1 MLRILSASK
10 DTYITN
16 KIIKNSF
23 RATDANVGNAG
34 TLDLFKLY
42 NENVLSGFSNPI
54 ELSRLLI
61 KFPIEEITAM
71 DNDGTIDISDSS
83 FKCHVR
89 LFDVYGGQTTPKNFD
104 AILYPLSKSFSEG
117 VGMDVVNFSDIDAT
131 NFITASIVAGAPV
144 PWNQP
149 GAMASGSLGSPN
161 IDIIT
166 SGTLSVPGGS
176 STLSLSPTQFFET
189 GEEDLLID
197 VTTIASGTASGQIP
211 NHGFLIAL
219 SGSYETDENS
229 YFVKRFASRNVQV
242 ASLRPQLI
250 VKYDDCQT
258 DRHSDF
264 IFNVSSSLYLRNYH
278 HGNLANIVTN
288 TAGGTLTG
296 ANCMILKLES
306 GSFKKTYNV
315 SQAMNGRHRL
325 DGVYSASLAVSSF
338 ESLLYDQANLT
349 GSITFNE
356 VWSNSSET
364 ITFLSSSLTINRE
377 GRRLANTKNQN
388 NLLVTVLNVN
398 EEYIPGEI
406 VNVRVFAEERDRPVV
421 FVKSPYEKRSQI
433 FSEMYYRV
441 RDVVDG
447 KIVIDFDKTTNS
459 TKLSTDR
466 DGMFFSFYTDSLPR
480 GRTYAFDF
488 LIRRN
493 GNDTVIK
500 DAASKFRIV

>member
-16 KIIKNSF
+16 KIVNNKF

-42 NENVLSGFSNPI
+42 NENVLSGSENAI

-71 DNDGTIDISDSS
+71 DNQGLIDINDSS
-83 FKCHVR
+83 FKCHVK

-131 NFITASIVAGAPV
+131 NFITASISGGIPIV
-144 PWNQP
+144 WSQP
-149 GAMASGSLGSPN
+149 GGLASGSLGSEN
-161 IDIIT
+161 IDVIT
-166 SGTLSVPGGS
+166 SGTLSVAGGNS
-176 STLSLSPTQFFET
+176 LVSLSPTQFFET
-189 GEEDLLID
+189 GEEDLVID
-197 VTTIASGTASGQIP
+197 VTTIASGTASGQMQ

-219 SGSYETDENS
+219 SSSYETNNKS

-242 ASLRPQLI
+242 AGLRPQLI
-250 VKYDDCQT
+250 VKYDDSQT

-278 HGNLANIVTN
+278 HGNLSNIVTN
-288 TAGGTLTG
+288 TAGGTLAG
-296 ANCMILKLES
+296 ADCMILKLES
-306 GSFKKTYNV
+306 GSFKKTYKV

-325 DGVYSASLAVSSF
+325 DGIYSASFAVSSF
-338 ESLLYDQANLT
+338 ESLLYNQANLT

-356 VWSNSSET
+356 VWSNSAET

-377 GRRLANTKNQN
+377 DRKFSNTKNQN

-406 VNVRVFAEERDRPVV
+406 VNVRVFAEERDRPIV
-421 FVKSPYEKRSQI
+421 FVKSPYEKKSQI
-433 FSEMYYRV
+433 FGEMFYRV
-441 RDVVDG
+441 RDVSDG
-447 KIVIDFDKTTNS
+447 KILIDFDKATNS

-466 DGMFFSFYTDSLPR
+466 DGMFFKFYTDSLPR

-488 LIRRN
+488 LVRRN
-493 GNDTVIK
+493 GNATVIK